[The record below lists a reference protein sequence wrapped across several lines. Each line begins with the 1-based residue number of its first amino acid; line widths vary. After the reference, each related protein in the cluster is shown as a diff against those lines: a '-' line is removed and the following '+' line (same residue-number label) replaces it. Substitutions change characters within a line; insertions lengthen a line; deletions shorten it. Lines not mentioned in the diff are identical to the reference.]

1 MVSGRGDRGRS
12 CGARYAARP
21 GKGAQAP
28 ARARK
33 PLPSRSP
40 AITKRMRRLLRESVD
55 AGRIELYL
63 QPVVTLPQRKVRFYE
78 ALARIKLA
86 DGS

>member
-1 MVSGRGDRGRS
+1 
-12 CGARYAARP
+12 
-21 GKGAQAP
+21 
-28 ARARK
+28 
-33 PLPSRSP
+33 
-40 AITKRMRRLLRESVD
+40 MRRLLREAVD

-86 DGS
+86 DGTLIEPERFPRRARARSV